1 MPMFNWV
8 QVITKNDAKFL
19 CKKGKPNR
27 HAKKAYQ
34 IIEDSLIDTFGV
46 SDAYKKTLKNNIR
59 IAVLRCDV
67 MITGDR
73 TKLIFIERLEQ
84 QNKEIEDSQVKGD
97 IYEAIHNLQ
106 SRTPYRIDLKLITIF
121 EFYTMIKYAK

>member
-1 MPMFNWV
+1 MFNWV
-8 QVITKNDAKFL
+8 QVISKNDFNYIA
-19 CKKGKPNR
+19 KKGK
-27 HAKKAYQ
+27 AGKKVKVAYQ
-34 IIEDSLIDTFGV
+34 KIEDELIDTFGV
-46 SDAYKKTLKNNIR
+46 SDDYKKTLKNNIR
-59 IAVLRCDV
+59 IAILRCDV

-84 QNKEIEDSQVKGD
+84 QNKEIEDTQVKGD

-106 SRTPYRIDLKLITIF
+106 QRTPYRIDLKLITIF